1 MHQWKNPTLVYR
13 NAFDLNNNVIKM
25 VWSAPNPNPTAAT
38 TVNPTAEQHRHP
50 DLLCPQLP
58 TLSSA

>member
-25 VWSAPNPNPTAAT
+25 VWSAPEPNPYSR
-38 TVNPTAEQHRHP
+38 NN
-50 DLLCPQLP
+50 CK
-58 TLSSA
+58 SYS